1 MSSLALRTVK
11 DWKYDDIAA
20 RAREAAEKA
29 TAALV
34 PMPPPGLTEEQVRA
48 RVQAALAE
56 AEARWNT
63 QADADES
70 ARAGAMIKAM
80 ESFADERAAYF
91 RRVEPELVQLSLAIA
106 RKILERE
113 AELDPT
119 LLSGL
124 VRIALD
130 RMGAGSAVRLRV
142 PPAQLSRW
150 QTNHEWERSRYQLE
164 VAEDDTLQAGDC
176 FVETDLGSANFGFEA
191 QMKEIEAGLLGI
203 LAQRPDGILAQ
214 RPDPSSSPGAEIKLR
229 SGA

>member
-11 DWKYDDIAA
+11 DWQYDDIAA
-20 RAREAAEKA
+20 RALQTAEKA
-29 TAALV
+29 AAALI
-34 PMPPPGLTEEQVRA
+34 PLPTPGITEKQVEA

-56 AEARWNT
+56 AELAWKAQVDAR
-63 QADADES
+63 ES
-70 ARAGAMIKAM
+70 ARAAQMISAM
-80 ESFADERAAYF
+80 ESFAAERIAYF

-142 PPAQLSRW
+142 PPAQLSGW
-150 QTNHEWERSRYQLE
+150 QGSDGWKRSRYQLE
-164 VAEDDTLQAGDC
+164 LAEDDTLQPGDC
-176 FVETDLGSANFGFEA
+176 LVETDLGSANFGFAA
-191 QMKEIEAGLLGI
+191 QLKEIEAGLLGI
-203 LAQRPDGILAQ
+203 LAQRPA
-214 RPDPSSSPGAEIKLR
+214 PSPSPRAGMQPG